1 MGISARTRHTAIAA
15 VSQDSADP
23 QLTIVLDPGN
33 YLPLPL
39 VSNRKKPCG
48 SSSADILRIVNLG
61 LASVN
66 PQVCREM
73 VLAGVPRA
81 SNVWAQVSAT
91 VALA

>member
-15 VSQDSADP
+15 VSQDS
-23 QLTIVLDPGN
+23 GN

-48 SSSADILRIVNLG
+48 SSSANILRIVNLG

-81 SNVWAQVSAT
+81 SNV
-91 VALA
+91 

>member
-1 MGISARTRHTAIAA
+1 MGISARTRHTATAA

-23 QLTIVLDPGN
+23 QLATLLEPGN
-33 YLPLPL
+33 YLPL

-48 SSSADILRIVNLG
+48 YSIANTLRIVNLV

-81 SNVWAQVSAT
+81 SNV
-91 VALA
+91 